1 MDRDGGDGGDSAG
14 AGDGGGGGGG
24 GGGSNDGRFVQQ
36 VLFGPGFNMGCI
48 NLSLPE
54 DGEQDFSEP
63 DPDEA
68 PAPSCTQMTATSVF
82 TGDPLS
88 HYISDCG

>member
-1 MDRDGGDGGDSAG
+1 MDTSSGDGGDSARAADG
-14 AGDGGGGGGG
+14 GGEAGGGGG
-24 GGGSNDGRFVQQ
+24 NDGRFVQQ

-48 NLSLPE
+48 DLSLPK

-63 DPDEA
+63 EPDEA
-68 PAPSCTQMTATSVF
+68 PAPSCTEMMATNFF

-88 HYISDCG
+88 HYVLDCG

>member
-1 MDRDGGDGGDSAG
+1 MDRGGGDSVG

-24 GGGSNDGRFVQQ
+24 GGGNDGRFVQQ
-36 VLFGPGFNMGCI
+36 VLFGPGFNMGCVD
-48 NLSLPE
+48 LSLPE
-54 DGEQDFSEP
+54 DGEQDISEP
-63 DPDEA
+63 DFDEA

-88 HYISDCG
+88 HYISDYG